1 MEDKTED
8 AQKKCDSLSAMYDAH
23 GSIIT
28 SKNAIKARALDLY
41 ADRLKGNKIEEH
53 LEEYEE
59 EVDKLC

>member
-1 MEDKTED
+1 MHKRN
-8 AQKKCDSLSAMYDAH
+8 CDSLSAMYDAH
-23 GSIIT
+23 GNKIT
-28 SKNAIKARALDLY
+28 SKNAIKARALDVY